1 MKAVLIGSNPLSIK
15 TAQGLLK
22 RGHEVIIVERDKARI
37 EALADELDCG
47 FLHGDGSKPAVLRE
61 ADPERSDV
69 LYCLTGNDESNIIA
83 SLVGR
88 SLGFERVVTKID
100 DVEFEHICLEL
111 GLEDT
116 INPARTIARHLADV
130 LEGQDPFELSSML
143 RDDARA
149 VSFVANDGDEGPI
162 QDLDLPGQT
171 RIICLYRDE
180 KLIVPDE
187 DTKVRADDEVVVIT
201 RREHVSELTERA
213 EKS

>member
-1 MKAVLIGSNPLSIK
+1 MKAVFIGSNTLTVK
-15 TAQGLLK
+15 TAQRLLK
-22 RGHEVIIVERDKARI
+22 RGHEVVIIERDKSRI

-61 ADPERSDV
+61 ADPEHTDV
-69 LYCLTGNDESNIIA
+69 LYCLTGDDESNIIA

-100 DVEFEHICLEL
+100 DVEFEHICVEL

-143 RDDARA
+143 RDDAHA
-149 VSFVANDGDEGPI
+149 ASFAATSEDAGAMK
-162 QDLDLPGQT
+162 DLKLPGDT
-171 RIICLYRDE
+171 RVICLYRDN
-180 KLIVPDE
+180 KLIVPEDE
-187 DTKVRADDEVVVIT
+187 TKIKADDEVVVIT
-201 RREHVSELTERA
+201 RREHVGEIAERGS
-213 EKS
+213 KP

>member
-1 MKAVLIGSNPLSIK
+1 MKAVLIGSNALSIK
-15 TAQGLLK
+15 TAQALLN
-22 RGHEVIIVERDKARI
+22 RDHEVVIIERDKARI
-37 EALADELDCG
+37 ETLADDLDCG

-61 ADPERSDV
+61 ADPEHTDV
-69 LYCLTGNDESNIIA
+69 LYCLTGDDESNIIA

-100 DVEFEHICLEL
+100 DVEFEHICMEL

-149 VSFVANDGDEGPI
+149 VSFVANEGDTGPI
-162 QDLDLPGQT
+162 QDIDLPKDT
-171 RIICLYRDE
+171 RIICLYRDDE
-180 KLIVPDE
+180 LLVPVE
-187 DTKVRADDEVVVIT
+187 DTKIEADDEVVVIT